1 MYNKFSKSNISK
13 LGSQN
18 INHASG
24 LTPIKE
30 SGLSSA
36 IPIWELLKITEEEY
50 NSKYKTP
57 IIDTSKSI
65 EEKFEM

>member
-18 INHASG
+18 VNLATG
-24 LTPIKE
+24 LTPIME

-50 NSKYKTP
+50 ISKFKSP
-57 IIDTSKSI
+57 IIDTSNSI
-65 EEKFEM
+65 VKK

>member
-1 MYNKFSKSNISK
+1 MFNKFSKSNISK

-18 INHASG
+18 VNLATG
-24 LTPIKE
+24 LTPIME

-57 IIDTSKSI
+57 IIDTSNSI
-65 EEKFEM
+65 VKK

>member
-18 INHASG
+18 VNLATG
-24 LTPIKE
+24 LTPIME
-30 SGLSSA
+30 SSLSSA

-50 NSKYKTP
+50 NSKFKSP
-57 IIDTSKSI
+57 IIDTSNSI
-65 EEKFEM
+65 VKK

>member
-1 MYNKFSKSNISK
+1 MFNKFSKSNISK

-18 INHASG
+18 VNLATG
-24 LTPIKE
+24 LTPIME

-50 NSKYKTP
+50 NSKFESP
-57 IIDTSKSI
+57 IIDTSNSI
-65 EEKFEM
+65 VKK

>member
-18 INHASG
+18 VNLATG
-24 LTPIKE
+24 LTPIME

-50 NSKYKTP
+50 NSKFKSP
-57 IIDTSKSI
+57 IIDTSNSI
-65 EEKFEM
+65 VKK